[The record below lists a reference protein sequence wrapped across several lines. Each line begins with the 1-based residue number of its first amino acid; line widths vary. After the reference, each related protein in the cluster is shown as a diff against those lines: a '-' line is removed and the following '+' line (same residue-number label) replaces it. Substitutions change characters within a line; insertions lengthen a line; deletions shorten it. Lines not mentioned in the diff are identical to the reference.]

1 MKQCPACR
9 RTFSDDTL
17 VYCLEDGS
25 ALANV
30 YDAGATQIMPP
41 PRVTS
46 PPPTQFAPSNLPPS
60 QPPQRRSYNW
70 LIGLLAAGLLL
81 CFVVAGAVIAW
92 LNIRDKNDRA
102 PDQTASRASQS
113 STNKNQSDATNS
125 NTGKNENDGSPS
137 PTETSPSA
145 KLVGVWR
152 TNVFELGIK
161 EEITYTFFADGTSKA
176 VFKDTKGRT
185 GTDRGTWQYSEGIL
199 YEKFS
204 NGASGKGSIE
214 WIDDDTVVIT
224 IIDNG
229 VPAYNGLK
237 RRYRRIG

>member
-1 MKQCPACR
+1 MKQCPACNR
-9 RTFSDDTL
+9 SFSDDSL

-25 ALANV
+25 ALGNV

-46 PPPTQFAPSNLPPS
+46 PPPTQFATNLPTP
-60 QPPQRRSYNW
+60 QPPQRRSYIW
-70 LIGLLAAGLLL
+70 LIVLLAAGLLL

-92 LNIRDKNDRA
+92 INLRDTNRA
-102 PDQTASRASQS
+102 QDQSTSPASQS
-113 STNKNQSDATNS
+113 STNKNQRNETNS
-125 NTGKNENDGSPS
+125 NANQKDSPS
-137 PTETSPSA
+137 SVTETAPSA

-152 TNVFELGIK
+152 TNVTEFGNTM
-161 EEITYTFFADGTSKA
+161 EITYTFLADGTA
-176 VFKDTKGRT
+176 RGVFKDTKGRT
-185 GTDRGTWQYSEGIL
+185 GTDRGTWQYSDGIL

-214 WIDDDTVVIT
+214 WIDNDTVVIT

-229 VPAYNGLK
+229 VPAYHGLK

>member
-1 MKQCPACR
+1 MKQCPSCR

-25 ALANV
+25 ALGHV
-30 YDAGATQIMPP
+30 YDTSATQIIPP

-46 PPPTQFAPSNLPPS
+46 PPPTEFAPYNPPP
-60 QPPQRRSYNW
+60 QPPQQRSYMW
-70 LIGLLAAGLLL
+70 LIVLLASGILL
-81 CFVVAGAVIAW
+81 CFIVAGAVIAW
-92 LNIRDKNDRA
+92 INIRNTNRA
-102 PDQTASRASQS
+102 PDQSASPASQS
-113 STNKNQSDATNS
+113 STNKNQRDATDS
-125 NTGKNENDGSPS
+125 NTSKKDGSS
-137 PTETSPSA
+137 SSTETSPSA

-152 TNVFELGIK
+152 TNVTELGSTM
-161 EEITYTFFADGTSKA
+161 EITYTFLADGTA
-176 VFKDTKGRT
+176 RGVFKDTKGRT
-185 GTDRGTWQYSEGIL
+185 GTDRGTWQYSDGIL

-214 WIDDDTVVIT
+214 WIDNDTVVIT

-229 VPAYNGLK
+229 VPAYNGVK

>member
-9 RTFSDDTL
+9 RTFTDDTL

-25 ALANV
+25 ALGNV
-30 YDAGATQIMPP
+30 YDASATQIMPP

-46 PPPTQFAPSNLPPS
+46 PRPAEFAPSNLPLR
-60 QPPQRRSYNW
+60 QPPQQRRYVW
-70 LIGLLAAGLLL
+70 LIALLASGLLL
-81 CFVVAGAVIAW
+81 CFVAAGAVIAW
-92 LNIRDKNDRA
+92 INIRNTNRA
-102 PDQTASRASQS
+102 QNQSASTASQS
-113 STNKNQSDATNS
+113 STNQSQRNATNS
-125 NTGKNENDGSPS
+125 NASKKDSAPS
-137 PTETSPSA
+137 LTETSPSA

-152 TNVFELGIK
+152 TNVFELGIN
-161 EEITYTFFADGTSKA
+161 EEITYTFFADGTSRA

-185 GTDRGTWQYSEGIL
+185 GTDHGTWQYSDGIL

-214 WIDDDTVVIT
+214 WIDNDTLVIT

>member
-1 MKQCPACR
+1 MKQCPSCR

-25 ALANV
+25 ALGNA
-30 YDAGATQIMPP
+30 YDTSATQIMPP

-46 PPPTQFAPSNLPPS
+46 PPPAQFAPYNPP
-60 QPPQRRSYNW
+60 PPQPQQQRTYMW
-70 LIGLLAAGLLL
+70 LIVLLASGLLVCLVA
-81 CFVVAGAVIAW
+81 AGAVIAW
-92 LNIRDKNDRA
+92 INIRNTNRA
-102 PDQTASRASQS
+102 QYQSASPASQIT
-113 STNKNQSDATNS
+113 TNNNQRDATNS
-125 NTGKNENDGSPS
+125 NTSKKDKDSS
-137 PTETSPSA
+137 SSSTETSPSL

-152 TNVFELGIK
+152 TNVFELGVNA
-161 EEITYTFFADGTSKA
+161 EITCTFLANGISQYKIREA
-176 VFKDTKGRT
+176 KGRT
-185 GTDRGTWQYSEGIL
+185 ETDHGTWQYTDGIL

-214 WIDDDTVVIT
+214 WIDNDTVVQT

-229 VPAYNGLK
+229 VPAYKGLK